1 MPNLLAMSFEGPLAP
16 CIELQCLRPGGSR
29 VPDGWGI
36 GFYPGGEPSASILKE
51 PAPPEGSIRSQI
63 VKAWEHLEAS
73 ILMLHVRAARW
84 GSISDANT
92 QPFQR
97 SWAGRDWLFAHSGS
111 LRHRLELSVE
121 PRFEPVG
128 STDTEAIFCELMSW
142 VFEGRYRSLADID
155 PQILRR
161 WFDFVNEHGSL
172 TSVLSDGR
180 DLLVYADRHG
190 QDDAYLREIKAP
202 YDNLV
207 FGDADATVD
216 LTKRGIKARKGVL
229 IASAPLDLNGMR
241 DDGWA
246 RVAPGQLVVVRE
258 GAIIAKAT
266 PDGALGT
273 SVTQRRIVAR
283 GVDRAADPA
292 PVRRFR
298 VQHRTVYRHEVPVER
313 SVHRYRLCP
322 AHDREQTLLSHEL
335 RVSVE
340 GRSHDFDD
348 AFGNRTRTLS
358 LDRPWQEL
366 AIDAISEVEL
376 RDTDPLAL
384 RPFVGTRTLPLIW
397 MPSERQML
405 APFVLPPELPETE
418 LAELAE
424 YGMSFA
430 RRNQMELFDTLLDIN
445 QTIFSEYAYQQGST
459 SIGTTAFQVYASRRG
474 VCQDFANLFICLAR
488 LLGIPSRYVC
498 GYVWCGDGDGGV
510 NREMSLASHAWVQVY
525 LPDMGWRGFD
535 PTNGKLT
542 TTEHV
547 RVATGRSY
555 VDATP
560 TSGTIYV
567 GGGNEMLEVD
577 VKVTLIDR

>member
-1 MPNLLAMSFEGPLAP
+1 MPNLLAMSFEGSLAP
-16 CIELQCLRPGGSR
+16 CIELHCLRPGGQR
-29 VPDGWGI
+29 IPDGWGI

-92 QPFQR
+92 QPFLR
-97 SWAGRDWLFAHSGS
+97 SWGGRDWLFAHSGS

-155 PQILRR
+155 PQVLRR
-161 WFDFVNEHGSL
+161 WFEFVNEHGSL

-180 DLLVYADRHG
+180 DLLVYADKHG
-190 QDDAYLREIKAP
+190 QDDAYMREIQAP
-202 YDNLV
+202 YRELV
-207 FGDADATVD
+207 FGDGDATVD

-229 IASAPLDLNGMR
+229 IASAPLQLNGQ
-241 DDGWA
+241 DDGLWQ
-246 RVAPGQLVVVRE
+246 RVMPGQLVVVRE
-258 GAIIAKAT
+258 GAIIARAN
-266 PDGALGT
+266 PDGASGNG
-273 SVTQRRIVAR
+273 VTQRRIVAR
-283 GVDRAADPA
+283 GVDQAADPA

-298 VQHRTVYRHEVPVER
+298 VQHRTVYRHGTNVER
-313 SVHRYRLCP
+313 SVHRFRLCP
-322 AHDREQTLLSHEL
+322 THDRDQALLSHRL
-335 RVSVE
+335 FVSVE

-348 AFGNRTRTLS
+348 AFGNRTRTLT
-358 LDRPWQEL
+358 LDRPWSEL
-366 AIDAISEVEL
+366 CIDAVSEVEVK
-376 RDTDPLAL
+376 DTDPLAL
-384 RPFVGTRTLPLIW
+384 RPFVGARTLPLIW

-418 LAELAE
+418 LSELAE

-445 QTIFSEYAYQQGST
+445 QTIFSEYSYQQGT
-459 SIGTTAFQVYASRRG
+459 TRIGTTAFEVYASRRG

-488 LLGIPSRYVC
+488 LLGIPARYVC
-498 GYVWCGDGDGGV
+498 GYVWTGATADNKQMGD
-510 NREMSLASHAWVQVY
+510 ATHAWVQVY

-535 PTNGKLT
+535 PTNGRLT

-567 GGGNEMLEVD
+567 GGGGEALEVA
-577 VKVTLIDR
+577 VSVTLLD